1 MQLHTSAVV
10 ARKGDFP
17 FVVVVVVVVITKKRI
32 KKQIFFFPEYHFH
45 KHEIYAR
52 LVIGISIRHE

>member
-1 MQLHTSAVV
+1 MLLHTSAVV

-17 FVVVVVVVVITKKRI
+17 FVVDVVVTKKQN
-32 KKQIFFFPEYHFH
+32 KEANFSVLENHFH

-52 LVIGISIRHE
+52 LVIGRSIRHK